1 MRSIFKPAL
10 AAALL
15 SATAMGHA
23 ACYTVFKADGTILLE
38 TSEAPVDLSEQI
50 GDTIPA
56 RFGAGATMTMSEHG
70 FYCGSRPGEIGT
82 ANSLADAVRIGCV
95 ARRAPSW
102 PSTKA
107 STTGRKPRCA
117 SRSCRS
123 CACSCWWRGSW
134 RAMSISETRRR
145 ERDTWSSCTRRQ
157 LPRLIRTPRRS
168 NHDAHDRPHRRL
180 AGTGAQVSRP

>member
-38 TSEAPVDLSEQI
+38 TSDAPVDLSEQI

-82 ANSLADAVRIGCV
+82 ANSLADAVRAEEKKSMLLKGPAAEGKPAKVQVAARADAAKTVV
-95 ARRAPSW
+95 AREDGAK
-102 PSTKA
+102 TVMVKQD
-107 STTGRKPRCA
+107 
-117 SRSCRS
+117 
-123 CACSCWWRGSW
+123 GSKTVVE
-134 RAMSISETRRR
+134 SKE
-145 ERDTWSSCTRRQ
+145 
-157 LPRLIRTPRRS
+157 
-168 NHDAHDRPHRRL
+168 
-180 AGTGAQVSRP
+180 GTVLKVKGKEKEAQ